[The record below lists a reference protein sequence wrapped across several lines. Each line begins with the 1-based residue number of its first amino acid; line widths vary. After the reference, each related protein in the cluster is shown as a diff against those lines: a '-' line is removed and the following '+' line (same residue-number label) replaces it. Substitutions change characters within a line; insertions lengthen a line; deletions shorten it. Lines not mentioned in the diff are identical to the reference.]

1 MDSIRNA
8 AVWEPRGHSSER
20 RESILRIA
28 LIVFCAVA
36 FVGTV
41 QAGIAERQAYTSNPR
56 TRVDAI
62 LAEYPAVNAAKKD
75 ILAAALIS
83 TGRDGILEVC
93 RRLAGPGKADD
104 ASARFAVDSLSLWAA
119 RPGGLEKDRLLLVKT
134 LFEALERTPDPD
146 VKDFVIS
153 EIQIA
158 GRSEAVRPLSRLLS
172 DRRLG
177 GPAIRAL
184 LSIRTAEAEKV
195 LLKSLGAS
203 PAPNRTPL
211 VIALGELRSRP
222 AVKKIAAFAE
232 SPDHALRE
240 AALRALAEIGDPS
253 SEEALKRIPVASSA
267 NERYAAAERYMLFA
281 RRRAEAGDQ
290 SRSAAIARDVLLK
303 YDAPGESQI
312 RSQALTLLAQTAGG
326 DVTGDLLAAVL
337 SSDRRFRMH
346 ALDIAQ
352 AFAGPEITRRWLAR
366 LGEVPSDAR
375 TDIIGM
381 LGRRGDQTALPALK
395 ELIASPEKP
404 IRLAAMEASARLGGS
419 SVLPELVSV
428 LRTAD
433 TDESGAIKRILL
445 GSPAEGAISFAATT
459 FPEASPPARKAMIEV
474 FAAREARNQADLVL
488 KEASGENPDVRTAAL
503 AALES
508 VARETDLPRLLD
520 LLVAAPSS
528 SEARPLQNA
537 VAAAAN
543 RIADAEKR
551 ADSVLMALGKAA
563 AARKPDLIK
572 PLARVGGSRALLAV
586 VEYSKNPDPLIQTAA
601 VSTLAAWKDESAA
614 APLLSIVREAADRKY
629 AYLALQGYVRLIN
642 GSGKPAEERLALL
655 MEALG
660 LARDSAEKRVVVGGF
675 GAIRCIDSFKAAA
688 AWLDDPEIRAK
699 AAGAAFRVAAPI
711 PGDPGLRGIE
721 TARTLKRAAPFI
733 ESDWNRGL
741 AEDYAE
747 EILTDEGFGRL
758 FNGEDLTG
766 WQGLVEDPVKRAKM
780 TPAELAKAQV
790 KADEDMRLH
799 WKAEGGVLVFDGK
812 GRSLCTSREY
822 SDFEMF
828 VDWKIEPGGDSG
840 IYLRGAPQVQIW
852 DPAQWPEGSGGLYN
866 NKIGPAKPL
875 KPADNPV
882 GSWNTFHI
890 LMQGERVS
898 VYLNDVLVVDNVVM
912 ENYWE
917 RNKPIYPVGRIE
929 LQAHSTPLHFRNIR
943 YREIKVH

>member
-8 AVWEPRGHSSER
+8 AVLEPRGHPSER
-20 RESILRIA
+20 REIVARIA

-41 QAGIAERQAYTSNPR
+41 QAGIAESQAYPSHPR

-62 LAEYPAVNAAKKD
+62 LAEYPAVDAAKKEF
-75 ILAAALIS
+75 LAAALIS

-119 RPGGLEKDRLLLVKT
+119 RPGGLEKDRRLLVKT

-146 VKDFVIS
+146 VKDFLIS
-153 EIQIA
+153 EIRIA
-158 GRSEAVRPLSRLLS
+158 GRSEAVGPLSRYLS
-172 DRRLG
+172 DGRLG

-184 LSIRTAEAEKV
+184 LSIRTAEAEKA
-195 LLKSLGAS
+195 LLKSLGSA
-203 PAPNRTPL
+203 PALNRLPL

-222 AVKKIAAFAE
+222 AVKKIAALAE

-240 AALRALAEIGDPS
+240 AALRALAEIGDPA
-253 SEEALKRIPVASSA
+253 SEGALKRMPVASSA
-267 NERYAAAERYMLFA
+267 EERYAAAERYMLFA

-290 SRSAAIARDVLLK
+290 ARSAAIARDILLN

-312 RSQALTLLAQTAGG
+312 RSQALTLLAQTAVG
-326 DVTGDLLAAVL
+326 DVTGDLLAAMS
-337 SSDRRFRMH
+337 SSDRRFRMR
-346 ALDIAQ
+346 ALEIAQ
-352 AFAGPEITRRWLAR
+352 GFTGPEITRRWLTR
-366 LGEVPSDAR
+366 LGDFPSDAR
-375 TDIIGM
+375 SDIIGM

-395 ELIASPEKP
+395 ELIASTEKP

-419 SVLPELVSV
+419 SIFPELAPV
-428 LRTAD
+428 LRTSD
-433 TDESGAIKRILL
+433 SDEAESIKRILL
-445 GSPAEGAISFAATT
+445 GTPAADAISFAAAE
-459 FPEASPPARKAMIEV
+459 FPEASPPARKALIEV
-474 FAAREARNQADLVL
+474 FAAREARDQGDFVL
-488 KEASGENPDVRTAAL
+488 RETTSENPDVRAAAL
-503 AALES
+503 EALES
-508 VARETDLPRLLD
+508 VVREADLPRLLD
-520 LLVAAPSS
+520 LLVAAASS
-528 SEARPLQNA
+528 AEARTLQNA
-537 VAAAAN
+537 VAASAN

-551 ADSVLMALGKAA
+551 ADSILVALGKAA
-563 AARKPDLIK
+563 ATRKPDLIK
-572 PLARVGGSRALLAV
+572 PLAKVGGGRALLAV
-586 VEYSKNPDPLIQTAA
+586 VEFAKNPDPLIQTAA
-601 VSTLAAWKDESAA
+601 VSTLAAWMDESAA
-614 APLLSIVREAADRKY
+614 APLLSIIREAADRKY

-642 GSGKPAEERLALL
+642 GSEKPAEEKLALL
-655 MEALG
+655 REALD
-660 LARDSAEKRVVVGGF
+660 LARDSAEKRVVVGGL
-675 GAIRCIDSFKAAA
+675 GAIRGLDSFKAAA

-699 AAGAAFRVAAPI
+699 AAGAVFRIAVPI
-711 PGDPGLRGIE
+711 PGEPGLRGIE
-721 TARTLKRAAPFI
+721 TARTLKRAASFI

-747 EILTDEGFGRL
+747 EILANEGFGRL
-758 FNGEDLTG
+758 FNGEDLAG

-780 TPAELAKAQV
+780 TPAELAKVQV

-822 SDFEMF
+822 RDFEMF

-852 DPAQWPEGSGGLYN
+852 DPVQWPEGSGGLYN

-890 LMQGERVS
+890 LMKGDRVI
-898 VYLNDVLVVDNVVM
+898 VYLNDVLVVDNVIM

-917 RNKPIYPVGRIE
+917 RDKPIYPAGRIE
-929 LQAHSTPLHFRNIR
+929 LQAHSTPLYFRNIR
-943 YREIKVH
+943 LLEINAH